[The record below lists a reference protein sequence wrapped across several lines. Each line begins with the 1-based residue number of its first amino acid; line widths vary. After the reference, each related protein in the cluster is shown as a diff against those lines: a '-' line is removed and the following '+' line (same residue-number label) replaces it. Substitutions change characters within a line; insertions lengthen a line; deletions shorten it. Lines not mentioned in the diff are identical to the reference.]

1 MIGGKRMPVFHTFRA
16 GGKKYMFDA
25 NANVFISLSE
35 ALYADLEGYKKSG
48 YEDVTPAIQKL
59 KEKGYLKD
67 RVDFEMVHP
76 MDSTLEYSLERC
88 IGTVALQVTQGCNL
102 RCKYCAYSGNYDNR
116 VHSSKRM
123 SRETAFKAIDFLFA
137 HSVDRDRV
145 SLGFYGGEPL
155 FELNLIKECVEYAKK
170 KSDGKEL
177 MFNMTTNATLIT
189 DDILEFLYANEFSLT
204 ISLDGDRQAHDKNR
218 VFAANGNGTFN
229 AVIRTLEK
237 IQTYH
242 PDYMEKVHINAV
254 IDPTTN
260 FDCTSQFF
268 ADYET
273 VKDFY
278 VQANLISEYY
288 RKDEVKGNEEYRE
301 KFSYEI
307 FKLYLQKLGRLD
319 EGSVSKIVS
328 HGFKSLKD
336 IHENA
341 KISSSAIK
349 RDHHSGPCVPG
360 IQRLFVDVDGN
371 LYPCERVSEAS
382 KAVRMGH
389 IDTGFDVEKARTLL
403 NIGKLTEKEC
413 KQCWAFRF
421 CSSCAVQADDLEKLS
436 AEKKLQN
443 CAMIRAHIDNMMRDY
458 CTMRDLGFDFDK
470 EKIFI

>member
-1 MIGGKRMPVFHTFRA
+1 
-16 GGKKYMFDA
+16 
-25 NANVFISLSE
+25 
-35 ALYADLEGYKKSG
+35 
-48 YEDVTPAIQKL
+48 
-59 KEKGYLKD
+59 
-67 RVDFEMVHP
+67 
-76 MDSTLEYSLERC
+76 
-88 IGTVALQVTQGCNL
+88 
-102 RCKYCAYSGNYDNR
+102 
-116 VHSSKRM
+116 
-123 SRETAFKAIDFLFA
+123 
-137 HSVDRDRV
+137 
-145 SLGFYGGEPL
+145 
-155 FELNLIKECVEYAKK
+155 
-170 KSDGKEL
+170 
-177 MFNMTTNATLIT
+177 
-189 DDILEFLYANEFSLT
+189 
-204 ISLDGDRQAHDKNR
+204 
-218 VFAANGNGTFN
+218 
-229 AVIRTLEK
+229 
-237 IQTYH
+237 
-242 PDYMEKVHINAV
+242 MEKVHINAV